1 MLHKIQSM
9 EQSMKSFEMA
19 SSVAYPESWRSGCIY
34 GCRLSINIE
43 LFNALFNAFI
53 LELES

>member
-1 MLHKIQSM
+1 
-9 EQSMKSFEMA
+9 MKSFEMA
-19 SSVAYPESWRSGCIY
+19 GSVAYPESWRSGCIY